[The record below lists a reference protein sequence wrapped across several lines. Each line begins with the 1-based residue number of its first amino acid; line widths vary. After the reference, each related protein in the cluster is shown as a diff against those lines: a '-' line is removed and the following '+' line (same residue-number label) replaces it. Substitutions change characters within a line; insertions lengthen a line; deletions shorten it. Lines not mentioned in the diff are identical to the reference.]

1 VAAAIGLAM
10 LGTGCGLFRTAPKPL
25 SPVPGASQI
34 GVASWY
40 GPGFHGRRTANGEEY
55 DQYAL
60 TAAHRTLPHG
70 TWVEVT
76 NLNNDRSVRVRIND
90 RGPYVDDRVIDLS
103 YTAAQ
108 RIDMVRSGIAPVRVE
123 VLESEL
129 VPAPIPVAAAP
140 PPPPVVP
147 VAAPPPS
154 LRTVAAP
161 PPPVTSVAAP
171 PVVDR
176 GGSYGVHIGVY
187 RDYERARRE
196 QRRLDGAVG
205 PVRLVMIDAPDAR
218 FYQLRVGPF
227 AGRAVAERAARR
239 LEALGAPALVVVS
252 GR

>member
-1 VAAAIGLAM
+1 MRWGVAAVAVTLAVT
-10 LGTGCGLFRTAPKPL
+10 GGGCGLFRKGPAPIE
-25 SPVPGASQI
+25 PVPGASQI

-40 GPGFHGRRTANGEEY
+40 GPGFHGRRTANGEVY
-55 DQYAL
+55 DQYGL

-76 NLNNDRSVRVRIND
+76 NLANDRSVRVRIND

-108 RIDMVRSGIAPVRVE
+108 RLDMVRSGIAPVRVE
-123 VLESEL
+123 VVEADA
-129 VPAPIPVAAAP
+129 VPEIIPVAAAAP
-140 PPPPVVP
+140 PPKRPRPPAP
-147 VAAPPPS
+147 VAAPAPV
-154 LRTVAAP
+154 VAAEG
-161 PPPVTSVAAP
+161 
-171 PVVDR
+171 R
-176 GGSYGVHIGVY
+176 YFVHAGVY
-187 RDYERARRE
+187 ADYARARRE

-205 PVRLVMIDAPDAR
+205 PVRLALVEAPEAR

-227 AGRAVAERAARR
+227 ASRAAADGAVRR